1 MPCKWH
7 DFIPTTVETI
17 DDDNFSYTLTK
28 LSSKRATA
36 GSTLT
41 TCYSSAPRQWCHSIS
56 NILWMKRYGGGW
68 GEAGMSPQGGCQ
80 KEKQVPR
87 HAGWGH
93 GAHSGGHRHVQ
104 RHRGNTGKDEP
115 SKVSDGE
122 WGTWPLSQHL
132 RIKTLEEP
140 ALPFFFLR
148 KML

>member
-7 DFIPTTVETI
+7 DFIPTNVETI

-56 NILWMKRYGGGW
+56 NILWMKRYGEGQ
-68 GEAGMSPQGGCQ
+68 GEAGTAPQ

-87 HAGWGH
+87 RAGWGH
-93 GAHSGGHRHVQ
+93 GAHSEGHRHMQ
-104 RHRGNTGKDEP
+104 RPWGNTGKDDP
-115 SKVSDGE
+115 RKVSDGE

-132 RIKTLEEP
+132 RIKTMEES
-140 ALPFFFLR
+140 ALPFCFLK